1 MENPFVYS
9 FNEKRYHTFNYY
21 LKTAYG
27 CKVAKVGLKTS
38 WQSTTHTDN
47 IGKWNEHKYTWK
59 NIQYWVVYELKDG
72 TNKVAFY
79 QLNKNYKD
87 DGETTRG
94 FRCKLGKD
102 FLTIYPNIQLSVK
115 DGKNPDGTVK
125 VATAKDVKA
134 NNAKSRL
141 GCTVSSKFSDLFEA
155 SVSWQKVDKYGNAV
169 DEEEDDITQGNG
181 NVDPNSGDTPD
192 DTTPVTP
199 DPGTGGGGGAD
210 PDDPTNSED

>member
-1 MENPFVYS
+1 MAV
-9 FNEKRYHTFNYY
+9 
-21 LKTAYG
+21 
-27 CKVAKVGLKTS
+27 
-38 WQSTTHTDN
+38 
-47 IGKWNEHKYTWK
+47 IKYTAKENTKTGTHSW
-59 NIQYWVVYELKDG
+59 YAFPVFTGTLSFEELCEE
-72 TNKVAFY
+72 AC
-79 QLNKNYKD
+79 D
-87 DGETTRG
+87 DNTYSVEEMTGCVSKFMKTVQRETTRG

-199 DPGTGGGGGAD
+199 DPGTGGGGGGAD
-210 PDDPTNSED
+210 PDDPTNDED

>member
-1 MENPFVYS
+1 MM
-9 FNEKRYHTFNYY
+9 
-21 LKTAYG
+21 G
-27 CKVAKVGLKTS
+27 CVSKFMKIV
-38 WQSTTHTDN
+38 QR
-47 IGKWNEHKYTWK
+47 
-59 NIQYWVVYELKDG
+59 
-72 TNKVAFY
+72 
-79 QLNKNYKD
+79 
-87 DGETTRG
+87 ETTRG

-102 FLTIYPNIQLSVK
+102 FLTVYPNIQLSVK

-181 NVDPNSGDTPD
+181 NVDPNSGDTPGG
-192 DTTPVTP
+192 DT
-199 DPGTGGGGGAD
+199 PGGNDNPGGGGN
-210 PDDPTNSED
+210 DPTNDED